1 MRLKLLLAGT
11 VLPLCLWAV
20 LPLTSDATPKTDR
33 LGAIRS
39 KLNQTQ
45 SRIQRRRGSERVLTT
60 DIMKFDRRID
70 GLQTRVDALSGRVTR
85 LTALAAQQEREL
97 GQVQSDLRAAGSR
110 VVRLRSRLTQ
120 SRQALSKRLVELY
133 EADRPDL
140 VTVVLNSHG
149 FADLLERA
157 DFLGRIADA
166 DRHIVTLVSSAR
178 QAAGQST
185 KQLAH
190 AEDRQA
196 LLTRQAQVRRDALSS
211 ARRTLVTAQ
220 AGYAATRSERR
231 QRLASVRVSRRE
243 LESEAQSLRAAEGR
257 IQRTLRAAQA
267 RNAQSFPS
275 APAAPV
281 RSGGG
286 GPLIWPV
293 NGPITSPFC
302 ERRSYEACHPGLDIG
317 VPEGT
322 PIRAAADGKVILLQ
336 GVGQSGGY
344 GNYTCIQHTR
354 QMSSCYAHQ
363 SRFGTTLGALVRQ
376 GQTIGYVG
384 NTGHSF
390 GAHLHWEVRING
402 VVTNPL
408 NYV

>member
-1 MRLKLLLAGT
+1 MRLKLLLAGI

-20 LPLTSDATPKTDR
+20 LPLTSGATSKAAG

-45 SRIQRRRGSERVLTT
+45 ARIQQRRGSERVLTS
-60 DIMKFDRRID
+60 DIRTFNRRID
-70 GLQTRVDALSGRVTR
+70 GLQTRVDTVTGRVTR
-85 LTALAAQQEREL
+85 LTALAARQEHEL
-97 GQVQSDLRAAGSR
+97 SQVQADLRAARSR
-110 VVRLRSRLTQ
+110 VVRLRSRLAQ

-133 EADRPDL
+133 ETDRPDL